1 MTANNKHSRQNWV
14 TGETQLVSTAIVD
27 YPSAV
32 IILNWPRPRRLLF
45 ICAGLDL
52 LGLLVCAALIDRYR
66 NRVIAA
72 YPLGL
77 GLVSAAYLLFSWL
90 FGSAP
95 SCAVPRC
102 DCGWSCLGWAG
113 PRAPTCHW

>member
-1 MTANNKHSRQNWV
+1 MR
-14 TGETQLVSTAIVD
+14 GD
-27 YPSAV
+27 
-32 IILNWPRPRRLLF
+32 LF
-45 ICAGLDL
+45 ELAPAPQTPLICAGLD
-52 LGLLVCAALIDRYR
+52 LLVCAALIDRYR